1 MSPNANITIKRLALT
16 ALSALCVVWSAPAE
30 AGKKKPRYLGA
41 PVFDIDKRKKTKN
54 TLNDW
59 AAYSA
64 YASIR
69 YSGERNL
76 RLDDDAADKSDKYSA
91 YLGLAARIEPVDGW
105 IGFTHLEAELTR
117 RETHKSGST
126 TKKVHI
132 KEAVVAH
139 KLDERS
145 TISAGRMRFS
155 DARKW
160 MTDASVDGVHYGFKG
175 KSLTLDL
182 AAFSGTR
189 KNNGRYALAHV
200 SKFNETRMLGGF
212 AIFETREGEERAHI
226 SGYWSDKPSETL
238 SYTLNAGV
246 VLGDAANGQN
256 FGVAADARVIKK
268 LSDHEWNPQL
278 TLGLAAGSK
287 GFQQT
292 QLHSN
297 KTYDYGQTQFN
308 RYGYVYQPQLTNM
321 AVATVGVGIRPSR
334 MFSLDLTAHAYAQ
347 VEKMTGMP
355 AARVSGEANGEHA
368 FLGTE
373 LSLVGAWRPTR
384 KSKLEIGL
392 SAFLPG
398 PAYENRGAAKQAYA
412 RFSIY
417 F

>member
-1 MSPNANITIKRLALT
+1 MSPNINLTAKHLALL
-16 ALSALCVVWSAPAE
+16 AVSALCVVCSAPAE
-30 AGKKKPRYLGA
+30 AAKKKPKYFGA
-41 PVFDIDKRKKTKN
+41 PIFDIDKRKKTK
-54 TLNDW
+54 TELNDW

-64 YASIR
+64 YASVR

-76 RLDDDAADKSDKYSA
+76 RLDDSAADRSDKYSA
-91 YLGLAARIEPVDGW
+91 YLGLAARIEPFDGW
-105 IGFTHLEAELTR
+105 IGFTHLEAEATQ
-117 RETHKSGST
+117 RETHKSGTT
-126 TKKVHI
+126 TKKIHV
-132 KEAVVAH
+132 KEAVVSH

-145 TISAGRMRFS
+145 TFSVGRMRFS

-160 MTDASVDGVHYGFKG
+160 KTDASVDGVHYGFKG
-175 KSLTLDL
+175 KDLTLDL
-182 AAFSGTR
+182 AAFAGTR

-226 SGYWSDKPSETL
+226 SGYWSDKQSETL
-238 SYTLNAGV
+238 SCTLNAGV
-246 VLGDAANGQN
+246 VVGDAANGRK
-256 FGVAADARVIKK
+256 FGFAADARVIKK
-268 LSDHEWNPQL
+268 LSDQEWNPQL
-278 TLGLAAGSK
+278 TLGLAAGSE

-292 QLHSN
+292 ELHSN

-334 MFSLDLTAHAYAQ
+334 MFSLDLTVHAYAQ
-347 VEKMTGMP
+347 VEKMAGMP
-355 AARVSGEANGEHA
+355 AARVSGETNGEHA
-368 FLGTE
+368 FVGTE
-373 LSLVGAWRPTR
+373 LSLVGAWRPTK

-398 PAYENRGAAKQAYA
+398 PAYKNRGAAKQAYG